1 VNRAERHHN
10 SPSELDSNKAVITTL
25 FEALGGGR
33 GIDYASVAPDVINHT
48 ASSLGLRDGAENFK
62 RVMEIVQAVD
72 ADQKWKMQA
81 LIAEGDLVA
90 CRVTWSGTHRGSFLG
105 VAATNL
111 PFSVEHMHVFRVT
124 NGQIAEHWAVRDDLA
139 MLGQIGTAYDPRAR
153 SGTLPRPEAARRA
166 GDEPRPA

>member
-1 VNRAERHHN
+1 
-10 SPSELDSNKAVITTL
+10 
-25 FEALGGGR
+25 
-33 GIDYASVAPDVINHT
+33 
-48 ASSLGLRDGAENFK
+48 
-62 RVMEIVQAVD
+62 
-72 ADQKWKMQA
+72 MQA

-166 GDEPRPA
+166 GDEPRQA